1 MDWMQRVFGYAI
13 ALVLGGIVVAIT
25 LALFGTAL
33 LGAAA
38 TVLAIPLAFPLTT
51 ILVLLAIGG
60 GMAWTYM
67 RRNRNTHDQEG

>member
-1 MDWMQRVFGYAI
+1 MNWIQRVLGYAI
-13 ALVLGGIVVAIT
+13 AFVLGGIVLAIT
-25 LALFGTAL
+25 LTVFGTAV

-51 ILVLLAIGG
+51 ILVLLAVAG

-67 RRNRNTHDQEG
+67 RRNRNTFDQQG